1 MKIIINK
8 IADFMGKKQVALFSL
23 IITILLVIVKIIVA
37 YLSNSISVFS
47 EALNNGLDLATV
59 LITFLAIRISTR
71 PPDKDHTYGHG
82 KYENL
87 SALFQ
92 LVIISL
98 LCFFVIYKS
107 IQRIIL
113 KDFELILNN
122 YVFIVLIGSILVNMI
137 RVYFVGN
144 VAKKYNSYAFK
155 AEFLNYSSDII
166 SSLIVVIGLFIAR
179 AGFYLADPIASIIIS
194 ILILIFGVR
203 MAIKVIKNFL
213 DYIPREVTE
222 KVHEVLEEIPEIKS
236 IDRILIHEVGNIKF
250 VNLEISVND
259 NIYLSRL
266 ENLKEKIAGE
276 IIKKLPDS
284 QIMVSAKS
292 SFSEDNVDCKVKEIL
307 LNQADVKDIHN
318 IFIYNVGDK
327 IDISVHVGLSQSL
340 SLAESEKLTALTED
354 LILEKITYA
363 RNIYIHIED
372 TKGNESW
379 NDITG
384 RSEDLINRIKK
395 EISTHILP
403 ESCHNFTILE
413 RNGNYNI
420 AFHCRLDKNME
431 VEPAHSIITK
441 IENRIKHISGNI
453 GEVLVHVEPG

>member
-1 MKIIINK
+1 MINK

-23 IITILLVIVKIIVA
+23 IITILLLIAKIIVA

-47 EALNNGLDLATV
+47 EALNNGLDLVTV

-92 LVIISL
+92 LAVISL

-113 KDFELILNN
+113 KDFELMLNN
-122 YVFIVLIGSILVNMI
+122 YVFIVLIGSILVNII

-155 AEFLNYSSDII
+155 AEFLNYLSDII

-194 ILILIFGVR
+194 ILILVFGIR

-236 IDRILIHEVGNIKF
+236 VDRILIHEVGNIKF
-250 VNLEISVND
+250 VNLEISVDD
-259 NIYLSRL
+259 NIYLSQL

-276 IIKKLPDS
+276 IIKNLPDS

-327 IDISVHVGLSQSL
+327 IDISVHVELSKSL

-363 RNIYIHIED
+363 RHIYIHIED
-372 TKGNESW
+372 AKGNESW

-384 RSEDLINRIKK
+384 RSGDLINRVKK
-395 EISTHILP
+395 EISAHVLP

-420 AFHCRLDKNME
+420 AFHCRLDKKME
-431 VEPAHSIITK
+431 VESAHSIITK
-441 IENRIKHISGNI
+441 IENRIKRISGSI

>member
-1 MKIIINK
+1 MINK

-23 IITILLVIVKIIVA
+23 IITILLVAVKIIVA

-47 EALNNGLDLATV
+47 EALNNGLDLVTV

-92 LVIISL
+92 LVVISL

-113 KDFELILNN
+113 KDFELMLNN
-122 YVFIVLIGSILVNMI
+122 YVFIVLIGSILVNII
-137 RVYFVGN
+137 RVYFVGS
-144 VAKKYNSYAFK
+144 VARKYNSYAFK
-155 AEFLNYSSDII
+155 AEFLNYLSDII

-194 ILILIFGVR
+194 ILILVFGIR
-203 MAIKVIKNFL
+203 MAIKVMKNFL

-236 IDRILIHEVGNIKF
+236 VNRILIHEVGNIKF
-250 VNLEISVND
+250 VNLEISVDD
-259 NIYLSRL
+259 NIYLSQL
-266 ENLKEKIAGE
+266 ENLKEKISGE
-276 IIKKLPDS
+276 IAKNLPDS

-292 SFSEDNVDCKVKEIL
+292 SFSENNVDCKVKEIL
-307 LNQADVKDIHN
+307 LNQADVKDVHN

-327 IDISVHVGLSQSL
+327 IDISVHVELSQSL

-354 LILEKITYA
+354 LILGKITFA

-372 TKGNESW
+372 AKGNESW

-384 RSEDLINRIKK
+384 RSEDLINRIKI
-395 EISTHILP
+395 EISAHVLP

-420 AFHCRLDKNME
+420 AFHCKLDKKME

-441 IENRIKHISGNI
+441 IENRIKHISGRI

>member
-1 MKIIINK
+1 MINK

-23 IITILLVIVKIIVA
+23 IITVLLVTVKIIVA

-47 EALNNGLDLATV
+47 EALNNGLDLVTV

-92 LVIISL
+92 LVVISL
-98 LCFFVIYKS
+98 LCFFIIYKS

-113 KDFELILNN
+113 KDFELMLNN
-122 YVFIVLIGSILVNMI
+122 YVFIVLIGSILVNII

-155 AEFLNYSSDII
+155 AEFLNYLSDII

-194 ILILIFGVR
+194 ILILVFGVR
-203 MAIKVIKNFL
+203 MAIKVVKNFL

-222 KVHEVLEEIPEIKS
+222 KVHEILEEIPEIES
-236 IDRILIHEVGNIKF
+236 VNRILIHEVGNIKF
-250 VNLEISVND
+250 VNLEISVDD
-259 NIYLSRL
+259 NIYLSQL
-266 ENLKEKIAGE
+266 ENLKGKIAGE
-276 IIKKLPDS
+276 IAKNLTDS
-284 QIMVSAKS
+284 QIMVSVKS

-327 IDISVHVGLSQSL
+327 IDISIHMELNKSL
-340 SLAESEKLTALTED
+340 SLTESEKLTALTED

-372 TKGNESW
+372 SKGDESW

-395 EISTHILP
+395 EISVHVLP
-403 ESCHNFTILE
+403 GSCHNFTILE

-420 AFHCRLDKNME
+420 AFHCRLDKKME
-431 VEPAHSIITK
+431 VESAHLIITK
-441 IENRIKHISGNI
+441 IENRIKRISGSI

>member
-1 MKIIINK
+1 MTNK

-47 EALNNGLDLATV
+47 EALNNGLDLVTV

-113 KDFELILNN
+113 RDFELMLNN

-155 AEFLNYSSDII
+155 AEFLNYLSDII

-194 ILILIFGVR
+194 ILILVFGVR

-236 IDRILIHEVGNIKF
+236 VDRILIHEVGNIKF
-250 VNLEISVND
+250 VNLEISVDD
-259 NIYLSRL
+259 NIYLSQL

-276 IIKKLPDS
+276 IIKNLPNS
-284 QIMVSAKS
+284 QIMVAAKS

-307 LNQADVKDIHN
+307 FNQADVKDIHN

-327 IDISVHVGLSQSL
+327 IDISVHVELSKSL
-340 SLAESEKLTALTED
+340 NLAESEKLTALTED

-372 TKGNESW
+372 AKGNESW

-395 EISTHILP
+395 EISAHVLP

-413 RNGNYNI
+413 RNGNYSV

-431 VEPAHSIITK
+431 VESAHSIITK
-441 IENRIKHISGNI
+441 IENRIKQISGNI

>member
-1 MKIIINK
+1 MINK

-37 YLSNSISVFS
+37 YLSNSISIFS
-47 EALNNGLDLATV
+47 ETLNNGLDLVTV

-113 KDFELILNN
+113 KDFELMLNN
-122 YVFIVLIGSILVNMI
+122 YVFIVLIGSILVNI
-137 RVYFVGN
+137 VRVYFVGN

-155 AEFLNYSSDII
+155 AEFLNYLSDII

-194 ILILIFGVR
+194 ILILVFGVR

-222 KVHEVLEEIPEIKS
+222 KVREVLEEIPEIKS
-236 IDRILIHEVGNIKF
+236 VDRILIHEVGNIKF
-250 VNLEISVND
+250 VNLEISVDD
-259 NIYLSRL
+259 NIYLSQL
-266 ENLKEKIAGE
+266 ENLKEKITGE
-276 IIKKLPDS
+276 IIKNLPDS
-284 QIMVSAKS
+284 QIMVAAKS
-292 SFSEDNVDCKVKEIL
+292 SFSEDNVDCKIKEIL
-307 LNQADVKDIHN
+307 LNQADVRDIHN

-327 IDISVHVGLSQSL
+327 IDISVHVELSKSL
-340 SLAESEKLTALTED
+340 NLAESEKLTALTED

-363 RNIYIHIED
+363 RNVYIHIED
-372 TKGNESW
+372 AKGNESW

-395 EISTHILP
+395 EISAHVLA

-413 RNGNYNI
+413 RNGNYSV

-441 IENRIKHISGNI
+441 IENRIKHISGSI

>member
-1 MKIIINK
+1 MINK

-23 IITILLVIVKIIVA
+23 IITVLLVAVKIIVA

-47 EALNNGLDLATV
+47 EALNNGLDLVTV

-92 LVIISL
+92 LVVISL
-98 LCFFVIYKS
+98 LCFFIIYKS

-113 KDFELILNN
+113 KDFELMLNN
-122 YVFIVLIGSILVNMI
+122 YVFIVLIGSILVNII

-155 AEFLNYSSDII
+155 AEFLNYLSDII

-194 ILILIFGVR
+194 ILILVFGVR
-203 MAIKVIKNFL
+203 MAIKIIKNFL

-222 KVHEVLEEIPEIKS
+222 KVHEVLEEIPEIES
-236 IDRILIHEVGNIKF
+236 VNRILIHEVGNIKF
-250 VNLEISVND
+250 VNLEISVDD
-259 NIYLSRL
+259 NIYLSQL
-266 ENLKEKIAGE
+266 ENLKGKIAGE
-276 IIKKLPDS
+276 IAKNLPDS
-284 QIMVSAKS
+284 QIMVSVKS

-327 IDISVHVGLSQSL
+327 IDISIHMELNKSL
-340 SLAESEKLTALTED
+340 SLTESEKLTALTED

-372 TKGNESW
+372 AKGNESW
-379 NDITG
+379 YDITG
-384 RSEDLINRIKK
+384 MSEDLINKVKK
-395 EISTHILP
+395 EISAYVLP

-420 AFHCRLDKNME
+420 AFHCRLDKKME
-431 VEPAHSIITK
+431 VESAHLIITK
-441 IENRIKHISGNI
+441 IENRIKRISSHI